1 MSGAFLSTL
10 YSTSKLIYR
19 RRDFPWMTAF
29 GALVTS
35 HGQFMPGGIFP
46 AHVRRGDCPYEQSVL
61 TLCLHHGKV
70 TGLRLSN

>member
-1 MSGAFLSTL
+1 
-10 YSTSKLIYR
+10 
-19 RRDFPWMTAF
+19 MTAF

-46 AHVRRGDCPYEQSVL
+46 ARVRTGDCPYEQSVL